1 MLVNHPHIP
10 NLCICETFAAQ
21 KRAIHAR
28 QCAATLI
35 SCQNLRNTHAPTSI
49 SGPEPPS
56 NRHVVAPLL
65 VQLAQYLC
73 VSVLRFAGK
82 LLGSDGENTNGASK
96 TAAVYDRRDAAASPA
111 SL

>member
-1 MLVNHPHIP
+1 MQIP
-10 NLCICETFAAQ
+10 QRNQMHSSMTRLLLCQSSRRDYTET
-21 KRAIHAR
+21 KRSPR
-28 QCAATLI
+28 
-35 SCQNLRNTHAPTSI
+35 P
-49 SGPEPPS
+49 
-56 NRHVVAPLL
+56 
-65 VQLAQYLC
+65 LAQYLC